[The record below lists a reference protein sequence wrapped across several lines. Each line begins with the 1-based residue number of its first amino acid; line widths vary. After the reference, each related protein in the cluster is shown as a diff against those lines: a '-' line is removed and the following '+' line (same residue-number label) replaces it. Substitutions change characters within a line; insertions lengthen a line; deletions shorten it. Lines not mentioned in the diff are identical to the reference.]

1 MASAA
6 KCFPFFNYSLTATV
20 VWFWEG
26 ILQVFRAVVQ
36 KTTVLHLEARP
47 VRAARENQSCRLH
60 NNKRKCATKL
70 HRAQGDC
77 KVVFLQ
83 CCKKKIPQSNS

>member
-6 KCFPFFNYSLTATV
+6 KCFPFFNYSLTATF

-83 CCKKKIPQSNS
+83 CCKKKNTPK